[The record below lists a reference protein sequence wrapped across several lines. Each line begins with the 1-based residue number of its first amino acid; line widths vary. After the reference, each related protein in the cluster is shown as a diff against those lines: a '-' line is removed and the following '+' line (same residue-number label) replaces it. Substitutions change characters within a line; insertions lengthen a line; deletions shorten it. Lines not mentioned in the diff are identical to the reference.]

1 MTMTKRTTSASTKT
15 SDALASHDA
24 ESASRESVALKAARL
39 RELLAGYRSVL
50 IAFSGGVDSAYLA
63 IAARDALGDRAL
75 AVTADSPSY
84 PDTHRQ
90 LALSIARDFGFAH
103 ELIHTAELE
112 RPEYRAN
119 PANRCY
125 YCKDELYSHLAAI
138 ARERGIDVVVDG
150 NNADDRGDYRPGR
163 QAARE
168 HGVKSPLDEADLTKD
183 DIRALA
189 RAAGLESW
197 NEPASACLSSCIP
210 YGNEVTD
217 ERLRQIERAEQVVR
231 DLGFRIFRVRHHDTV
246 ARLEIARAEMPRA
259 LEPEVNATLVASLK
273 ALGYQYVSLDLQGYR
288 LGSLNEAL
296 PLRPVK

>member
-1 MTMTKRTTSASTKT
+1 MTTKTRTIGPKTT
-15 SDALASHDA
+15 SDALAGKA
-24 ESASRESVALKAARL
+24 ERLHALI
-39 RELLAGYRSVL
+39 AGYRSLVV
-50 IAFSGGVDSAYLA
+50 AFSGGVDSAYLA
-63 IAARDALGDRAL
+63 IVAGRILGPRAL

-84 PDTHRQ
+84 PDSHRR
-90 LALSIARDFGFAH
+90 LALGIAGQFGFAH
-103 ELIHTAELE
+103 EIIHTAELE

-125 YCKDELYSHLAAI
+125 YCKDELYRNLSALA
-138 ARERGIDVVVDG
+138 RDRGLAVVVDG

-168 HGVKSPLDEADLTKD
+168 YGVQSPLDEADLTKD

-189 RAAGLESW
+189 RDAGLASW
-197 NEPASACLSSCIP
+197 NEPASACLSSRIP
-210 YGNEVTD
+210 YGQEVTD
-217 ERLRQIERAEQVVR
+217 ERLRQIESAEDAVR
-231 DLGFRIFRVRHHDTV
+231 ELGFRIFRVRHHDAV

-259 LEPEVNATLVASLK
+259 LDPEVNEKLVAALK

-296 PLRPVK
+296 RLRPVS

>member
-1 MTMTKRTTSASTKT
+1 MRTKTTRKSTTTSE
-15 SDALASHDA
+15 ALAA
-24 ESASRESVALKAARL
+24 KAGRL
-39 RELLAGYRSVL
+39 REILSGYQSVL

-63 IAARDALGDRAL
+63 IAAAGALGNHAL

-90 LALSIARDFGFAH
+90 LALTIARDFGFSH
-103 ELIHTAELE
+103 EVIHTAELD

-125 YCKDELYSHLAAI
+125 YCKDELYGRLAAI
-138 ARERGIDVVVDG
+138 ARERGIAVIVDG

-168 HGVKSPLDEADLTKD
+168 HGVKSPLDEAELTKD

-189 RAAGLESW
+189 RAAGLASW
-197 NEPASACLSSCIP
+197 DEPASACLSSRIP
-210 YGNEVTD
+210 YGHEVTD
-217 ERLRQIERAEQVVR
+217 ERLRQIERAEAVLR
-231 DLGFRIFRVRHHDTV
+231 DLGFRIFRVRHHDDT

-259 LEPEVNATLVASLK
+259 LDPDVNARLVAALK

-296 PLRPVK
+296 RLRPVS